1 MPIAV
6 ITNTAFTKLSDGAKS
21 ACENELS
28 VIVTHKNNDP
38 INAISGLTEV
48 DPLSSLK
55 RSIAQFL
62 NVIVLL
68 FNYLIVYLLINI
80 KQNNNYYSI

>member
-21 ACENELS
+21 ACEKEFN
-28 VIVTHKNNDP
+28 VIVTQRNNEP
-38 INAISGLTEV
+38 INAITGLTDV

-55 RSIAQFL
+55 RSITQCLKFIIF
-62 NVIVLL
+62 VFIVL
-68 FNYLIVYLLINI
+68 VYDLWVKKITTYPL
-80 KQNNNYYSI
+80 